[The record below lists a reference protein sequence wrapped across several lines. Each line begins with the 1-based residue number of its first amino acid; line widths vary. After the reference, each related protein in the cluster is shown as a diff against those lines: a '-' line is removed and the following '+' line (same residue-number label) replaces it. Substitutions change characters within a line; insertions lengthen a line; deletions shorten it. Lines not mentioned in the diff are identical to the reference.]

1 MKRLTLTLPLFAIVA
16 LAGCQL
22 YEDGSYRHPAANV
35 RGCMFPALGCDGSTP
50 EPIDPSLPLGC
61 YRGDLDGDGHISR
74 WEQGEPET
82 CEVIQT
88 PTLSQPLPEV
98 AP

>member
-22 YEDGSYRHPAANV
+22 FEDGSYRHYPANV
-35 RGCMFPALGCDGSTP
+35 RGCMFPELGCDGP
-50 EPIDPSLPLGC
+50 GVEAIEPSLPLGC
-61 YRGDLDGDGHISR
+61 FRGDLDGDGRLSR

-82 CEVIQT
+82 CEVIET